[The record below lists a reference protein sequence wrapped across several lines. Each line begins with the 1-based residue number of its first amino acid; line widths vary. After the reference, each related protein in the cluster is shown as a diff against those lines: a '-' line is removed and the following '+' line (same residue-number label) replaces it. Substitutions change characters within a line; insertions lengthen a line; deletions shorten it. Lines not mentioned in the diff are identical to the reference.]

1 MTAMRTN
8 RTNLKRAAMALAGT
22 LALAAAC
29 TKPAEQARPE
39 PARSAGETTTT
50 TAPRSV
56 EADTVLAKG
65 ALLVADIPRGH
76 WTQTANEEVPVKRA
90 GTDVACADPPAGFE
104 LYDDPALSATVAGA
118 LFVEEGAKRTFREV
132 VHVFASVEEAQR
144 FGAAVRDPK
153 FRTCVEDTFMK
164 VADKLGVKLEPLPP
178 PGQTPPGIIHIGDAL
193 RVNDFIIPPAG
204 DEAIALEFKSAFNS
218 SMPGGASTIIYTF
231 TRVGRAYVQV
241 ELNCDRLPTADEVH
255 DFADVSAK
263 KLAKALA
270 KA

>member
-1 MTAMRTN
+1 MTPMKSN
-8 RTNLKRAAMALAGT
+8 RTMTRVAAVLLGVA
-22 LALAAAC
+22 ALAAAC
-29 TKPAEQARPE
+29 TKPAEGPRAE
-39 PARSAGETTTT
+39 PSRSAGETTTT
-50 TAPRSV
+50 TSAPRSI
-56 EADTVLAKG
+56 EADAALAKG

-76 WTQTANEEVPVKRA
+76 WTQTANEELPVPRT
-90 GTDVACADPPAGFE
+90 GTDEACADPPADFA
-104 LYDDPALSATVAGA
+104 LYDDPSLSATVAGA
-118 LFVEEGAKRTFREV
+118 LFVEEGAKRTFREI

-144 FGAAVRDPK
+144 FGAVVRDPK

-164 VADKLGVKLEPLPP
+164 VAAKMGAKLEPLPP
-178 PGQTPPGIIHIGDAL
+178 TPGIIHIGDAL

-204 DEAIALEFKSAFNS
+204 DESIALEFKSAFNS

-231 TRVGRAYVQV
+231 TRVGRAYVVV

-255 DFADVSAK
+255 DFAEVSAK